1 MALHERVASVAPMTR
16 RDRKLAAG
24 LTAALVVVT
33 IGVALGAFTGFDQF
47 FLDHFMPWLV
57 PGDRGNGGHAGFWR
71 PFRLHTSNGLK
82 LLDVVTYPC
91 SVLVSGLV
99 VAVAAVVLRPRLG
112 PFAALAPACAWVVG
126 NAIEVFLKATVVRP
140 ALYGSVGPD
149 RVHVVTFDD
158 SFASGHMMRGLI
170 VAYTLTL
177 FWRRASPWV
186 WIWAAL
192 VGPSLVL
199 VSAHAASD
207 VIGGALVGLLVL
219 VPANAVI
226 REARRER
233 GLA

>member
-1 MALHERVASVAPMTR
+1 MTR
-16 RDRKLAAG
+16 RDRKLGAG
-24 LTAALVVVT
+24 LAVALVVVT
-33 IGVALGAFTGFDQF
+33 IGVLVGAFTRLDQF

-57 PGDRGNGGHAGFWR
+57 PGAGASGGHEGFWQ
-71 PFRLHTSNGLK
+71 PFRLHTSNALK
-82 LLDVVTYPC
+82 LLDLVTYPC
-91 SVLVSGLV
+91 SVLISGLV
-99 VAVAAVVLRPRLG
+99 VASAAVVLWPRLG
-112 PFAALAPACAWVVG
+112 PFAALAPAGAWVVG
-126 NAIEVFLKATVVRP
+126 NAIEVFLKGTVVRP
-140 ALYGSVGPD
+140 AVYGSAGPD
-149 RVHVVTFDD
+149 RVHVLTFDD

-199 VSAHAASD
+199 VSAHTASD

-219 VPANAVI
+219 VPANAVV

-233 GLA
+233 GLT